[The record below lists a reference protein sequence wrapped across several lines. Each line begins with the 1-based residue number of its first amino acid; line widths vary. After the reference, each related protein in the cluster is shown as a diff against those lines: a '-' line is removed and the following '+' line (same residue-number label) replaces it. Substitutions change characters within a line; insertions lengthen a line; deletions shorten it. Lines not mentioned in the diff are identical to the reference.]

1 MARTTDANMTSVL
14 SRTGAEAQ
22 TRARCAYIALADGTI
37 IGLTDHDRDLTV
49 DIADISDVPVVMQA
63 NGVNFS
69 DISLATG
76 FDSDSAEMS
85 GPLSGELNAAKIL
98 GGRFNRALVRI
109 FDVDW
114 TQDIPIPMYLI
125 GGRIGQPRVEEG
137 KFFLEVRSH
146 MDFFRQ
152 TIGTQLT
159 PFCRT
164 YFGSDLCGIE
174 KFWIETTVTGV
185 SGRLITAID
194 LGGVYDDGYF
204 QFGQIQFLTGNLA
217 GTRPLEIVG
226 YTGATGL
233 VETLSPLPG
242 TPEVGDTVQVSQG
255 CSLLKVSADPA
266 IPTCKTNDNVV
277 NFRGFDQVPTSDQYL
292 KVPVPGSGGT

>member
-1 MARTTDANMTSVL
+1 MARTTDANMTSML
-14 SRTGAEAQ
+14 SRTGAESQ
-22 TRARCAYIALADGTI
+22 TRARCAYLALTDGTI

-49 DIADISDVPVVMQA
+49 DIADISDVPVTMQS
-63 NGVNFS
+63 NGVKFS

-76 FDSDSAEMS
+76 FESDSAEMS
-85 GPLSGELNAAKIL
+85 GPLTAELSAARIL

-114 TQDIPIPMYLI
+114 TQENPVPMYLL

-137 KFFLEVRSH
+137 QFFLEVRSY

-152 TIGTQLT
+152 TVGTQLT

-164 YFGSDLCGIE
+164 SFGSDLCGLS
-174 KFWIETTVTGV
+174 KFWIETVVTTVSGQLITGV
-185 SGRLITAID
+185 D
-194 LGGVYDDGYF
+194 LAGVYTDDYF
-204 QFGQIQFLTGNLA
+204 RFGQLQFLSGDMA
-217 GTRPLEIVG
+217 GTNPMEIVG

-233 VETLSPLPG
+233 VETLGPLSG
-242 TPEVGDTVQVSQG
+242 TPEVGDTVQISQG
-255 CSLLKVSADPA
+255 CSLLKLSSDSS
-266 IPTCKTNDNVV
+266 IPTCKTYDNVV

-292 KVPVPGSGGT
+292 KVPVPGG